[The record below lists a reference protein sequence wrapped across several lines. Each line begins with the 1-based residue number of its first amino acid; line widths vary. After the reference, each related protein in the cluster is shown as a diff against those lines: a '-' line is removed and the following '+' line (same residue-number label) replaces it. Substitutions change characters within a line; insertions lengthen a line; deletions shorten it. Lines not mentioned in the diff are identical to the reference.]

1 MMAGLWE
8 FWEGA
13 DGSEI
18 ELCVITTEANETLS
32 AVHHRMPVMLD
43 ASHCWEDW
51 LLAGDRQ
58 HDKLVSLLRPAPE
71 PDFRAYSISKDVNK
85 VSNDTPALWQKRR
98 RPRPPKSRNWTCF

>member
-18 ELCVITTEANETLS
+18 ESCAVITTEANETLS

-43 ASHCWEDW
+43 ASCWEDW
-51 LLAGDRQ
+51 LQAGDRQ
-58 HDKLVSLLRPAPE
+58 HDRLVSLLRPAPE

-85 VSNDTPALWQKRR
+85 VSNDTPALWQETAPAPHAEK
-98 RPRPPKSRNWTCF
+98 PQLDLF